1 MTQQF
6 DEGVREILS
15 SLIILGAHLGYGA
28 YQMSGL
34 ADKIE
39 QQASAREAIKAI
51 QDTDKKID
59 NPEFD
64 RAAKKAI
71 SDLATSRT
79 PQQTAGD
86 KQYAA
91 RDRSALNVKGMYNML
106 VAGGLTKTAA
116 IGVLANLKA
125 ESEFNPKAMQIGGGP
140 GRGLAQWEK
149 GGRFDTDRI
158 NLVKFA
164 KSKGTKWTHG
174 STQIA
179 FILYELDKHPEYKR
193 VKKAL
198 NKAKTPGEAA
208 LIFLRDYE
216 KAGTPHTKKRL
227 KFAQDLA
234 AELNPSQKALVQR

>member
-39 QQASAREAIKAI
+39 QQASAKEAIKAI

-59 NPEFD
+59 NPQFD
-64 RAAKKAI
+64 KAAKKAI
-71 SDLATSRT
+71 LDLTTSRSQE
-79 PQQTAGD
+79 PS
-86 KQYAA
+86 AA
-91 RDRSALNVKGMYNML
+91 RDRGTLNVKGMYNML

-234 AELNPSQKALVQR
+234 AELNPTQKTLAQR